1 MYFGTYDSFNSET
14 NDNKTSFLIDING
27 GFLGLLQLALVF
39 QAWVSYHYDHYQMTF
54 FYVEGL

>member
-39 QAWVSYHYDHYQMTF
+39 QFKPGFLTITIIIR
-54 FYVEGL
+54 